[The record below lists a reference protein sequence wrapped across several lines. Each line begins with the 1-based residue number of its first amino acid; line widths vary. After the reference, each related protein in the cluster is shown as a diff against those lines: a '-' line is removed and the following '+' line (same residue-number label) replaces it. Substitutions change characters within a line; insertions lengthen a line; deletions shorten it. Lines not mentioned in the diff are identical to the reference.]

1 MGGEERKRK
10 RADDE
15 AEAAGG
21 GGGGVSERYAT
32 AHLVTAGMS
41 PREAATTVGFARAA
55 DGGHCLWQQDGARAH
70 TVVDTSASRA
80 WRALRSAIIASID
93 GWPLRSPDPSPID
106 RAWARAERQ
115 ERRAQTARRARL
127 EERGAGAWWE

>member
-55 DGGHCLWQQDGARAH
+55 DGGRCLWQQDGARAH
-70 TVVDTSASRA
+70 TVLDTSAGRA
-80 WRALRSAIIASID
+80 TRALRIAIIASVD
-93 GWPLRSPDPSPID
+93 GWPPKSPDPSPIEK
-106 RAWARAERQ
+106 AWARAER
-115 ERRAQTARRARL
+115 RRSRALIARRARL
-127 EERGAGAWWE
+127 EERGAGACGD